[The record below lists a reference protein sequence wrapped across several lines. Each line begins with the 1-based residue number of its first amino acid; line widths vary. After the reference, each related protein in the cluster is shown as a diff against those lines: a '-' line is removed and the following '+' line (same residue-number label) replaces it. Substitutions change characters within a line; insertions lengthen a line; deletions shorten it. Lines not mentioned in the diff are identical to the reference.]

1 MTTQSE
7 YALEEALIAQLK
19 SMEYTPVR
27 IENEAEMLANFKR
40 QLEIHNQNIT
50 LTAGEFERVLNHLNT
65 GSVFERAKLLR
76 DRFALKRDH
85 EETVWL
91 TF

>member
-1 MTTQSE
+1 MPTQSE

-19 SMEYTPVR
+19 GMEYTQVR

-50 LTAGEFERVLNHLNT
+50 RPVC
-65 GSVFERAKLLR
+65 
-76 DRFALKRDH
+76 LKTRQ
-85 EETVWL
+85 
-91 TF
+91 